1 VSAAQLTEEKSMSM
15 VATQPR
21 SRGRVRTRSAGL
33 VFVLAL
39 VALTAASASAQVRG
53 LITGPGETAFPIA
66 VAPLAGGEGEAGH
79 LFSST
84 LSRDLDL
91 SGLFR
96 ILDPASFVS
105 QGGGTRAED
114 INFGD
119 WSTIGA
125 RLLVTGSVSTTG
137 GDLTIEA
144 RLFDV
149 AERKQLG
156 GKRYQ
161 GSTRDARRMANRFAD
176 EILQMLTGEAGPF
189 DSRLAFI
196 STRSGRFKEL
206 YVMNLDGSDLRQL
219 TRNQTINLSPS
230 WGPGARSLVFTSY
243 KDGRPKLY
251 EMDVVT
257 GRERLVPTGNGMV
270 MGGSYAPDGKEIAV
284 TRAGAQGDSELLLVS
299 PDGSVLSRLTESQTI
314 NVSPSFSPNGNQ
326 LAFCSGRAGGPQIY
340 VMGTGGG
347 QARRVTFKGS
357 YNTQPVWSPKGDKI
371 AYTGRVD
378 GRFQIFVVSADG
390 GDATQITS
398 SRGDNVDPTWSPDGR
413 YLIFSSTRAG
423 RAQLYFSD
431 ARGVRQRQLITSPGS
446 DSSPAWSPRLE

>member
-1 VSAAQLTEEKSMSM
+1 MSIE
-15 VATQPR
+15 ASRARLHARSPR
-21 SRGRVRTRSAGL
+21 HAAGL
-33 VFVLAL
+33 VLGIAALLLSVLDAG
-39 VALTAASASAQVRG
+39 AQVRG

-66 VAPLAGGEGEAGH
+66 VAALEGGDGEAAR
-79 LFSST
+79 LFNAT

-96 ILDPASFVS
+96 LLDPASFVDA
-105 QGGGTRAED
+105 GGGTKVEE
-114 INFGD
+114 INFGN
-119 WSTIGA
+119 WTTIGA
-125 RLLVTGSVSTTG
+125 RLLVTGRISTAG
-137 GDLTIEA
+137 GELTIEA

-149 AERKQLG
+149 AERRQIG

-161 GSTRDARRMANRFAD
+161 GTARDARRMANRFAD
-176 EILQMLTGEAGPF
+176 EILLLLTGEAGPF

-206 YVMNLDGSDLRQL
+206 YVTNLDGSDLRQL

-230 WGPGARSLVFTSY
+230 WGPDARALVFTSY

-251 EMDVVT
+251 EMDAVS
-257 GRERLVPTGNGMV
+257 GRERLIPTGPGMV
-270 MGGSYAPDGKEIAV
+270 MGGSFSPDGREIAI
-284 TRAGAQGDSELLLVS
+284 TRAGAKGDSEILLIS
-299 PDGSVLSRLTESQTI
+299 PEGSVVSRLTESQTI
-314 NVSPSFSPNGNQ
+314 NVSPSFSPNGSQ
-326 LAFCSGRAGGPQIY
+326 LAFCSGRTGSPQIY

-347 QARRVTFKGS
+347 QARRLTFKGS

-378 GRFQIFVVSADG
+378 GRFQIFVVAADG
-390 GDATQITS
+390 GEATQITS

-423 RAQLYFSD
+423 KAQLYFSD
-431 ARGVRQRQLITSPGS
+431 ARGIRQRQLITSPGS
-446 DSSPAWSPRLE
+446 DSSPAWSPRLD

>member
-1 VSAAQLTEEKSMSM
+1 MSK
-15 VATQPR
+15 VASSPGT
-21 SRGRVRTRSAGL
+21 RGRIRSGA
-33 VFVLAL
+33 
-39 VALTAASASAQVRG
+39 VALILAVAALAGTAAGARAQVRG

-66 VAPLAGGEGEAGH
+66 LAPLAGGQSESARQ
-79 LFSST
+79 FSAT

-96 ILDPASFVS
+96 ILEPSSFID
-105 QGGGTRAED
+105 QGGGQRAED
-114 INFGD
+114 INFGN

-125 RLLVTGSVSTTG
+125 RLLVTGNVVSAG

-149 AERKQLG
+149 AERRQLG

-161 GSTRDARRMANRFAD
+161 GSTRDTRRMANRFAD
-176 EILQMLTGEAGPF
+176 EILQLLTGEAGPF

-230 WGPGARSLVFTSY
+230 WGPEARDLVFTSY

-257 GRERLVPTGNGMV
+257 GREHLVPTGPGMV
-270 MGGSYAPDGKEIAV
+270 MGGSLAPDGREIAV
-284 TRAGAQGDSELLLVS
+284 TRTNPSGDSEIILVS
-299 PDGSVLSRLTESQTI
+299 PDGSLLSRLTQSQTI
-314 NVSPSFSPNGNQ
+314 NVGPSFSPDGTQ
-326 LAFCSGRAGGPQIY
+326 LAFCSGRTGGPQIY
-340 VMGTGGG
+340 VTGTGGG
-347 QARRVTFKGS
+347 QARRLTFRGS
-357 YNTQPVWSPKGDKI
+357 YNTQPVWSPKGGKI
-371 AYTGRVD
+371 AYTGRVE
-378 GRFQIFVVSADG
+378 GRFQIFVIPAG
-390 GDATQITS
+390 GGEPTQITS

-423 RAQLYFSD
+423 RAQLYFTD
-431 ARGVRQRQLITSPGS
+431 ARGARQRQLIASPGS
-446 DSSPAWSPRLE
+446 DTNPAWSPRLG

>member
-1 VSAAQLTEEKSMSM
+1 MSIVATKPQRRARGRSGAEGLILGIVVSALSIVDA
-15 VATQPR
+15 R
-21 SRGRVRTRSAGL
+21 
-33 VFVLAL
+33 
-39 VALTAASASAQVRG
+39 AQVRG

-66 VAPLAGGEGEAGH
+66 VAPFTGGEGESGR
-79 LFSST
+79 LFTAT

-96 ILDPASFVS
+96 ILDPASFVD
-105 QGGGTRAED
+105 QGGGTRVED
-114 INFGD
+114 INFGN

-125 RLLVTGSVSTTG
+125 RLLVTGTVSTAG

-149 AERKQLG
+149 AEHRQIG

-176 EILQMLTGEAGPF
+176 EILLLLTGEAGPF
-189 DSRLAFI
+189 DSRVAFI

-230 WGPGARSLVFTSY
+230 WGPDARLLVFTSY

-251 EMDVVT
+251 EMDVVS
-257 GRERLVPTGNGMV
+257 GRERLVPTGPGMV
-270 MGGSYAPDGKEIAV
+270 MGGSYAPDGKEIAI
-284 TRAGAQGDSELLLVS
+284 TRTGTQGDSEIALIS
-299 PDGSVLSRLTESQTI
+299 PEGSTISRLTESQTI
-314 NVSPSFSPNGNQ
+314 NVSPSFSPNGSQ
-326 LAFCSGRAGGPQIY
+326 LAFCSGRTGSPQVY

-378 GRFQIFVVSADG
+378 GRFQIFVVGADG
-390 GDATQITS
+390 GEATQITS

-423 RAQLYFSD
+423 KAQLYFTD

-446 DSSPAWSPRLE
+446 DSSPAWSPRLD

>member
-1 VSAAQLTEEKSMSM
+1 MSRE
-15 VATQPR
+15 ARTSGDR
-21 SRGRVRTRSAGL
+21 SGGRRRGRTGRTGMGAAL
-33 VFVLAL
+33 AVLA
-39 VALTAASASAQVRG
+39 ALALPATASHAQVRG

-66 VAPLAGGEGEAGH
+66 VTQLQGGEGEAARA
-79 LFSST
+79 FTAT
-84 LSRDLDL
+84 LSRNLDL

-96 ILDPASFVS
+96 ILDPASFIGD
-105 QGGGTRAED
+105 GGGTRIEEID
-114 INFGD
+114 FGN

-125 RLLVTGSVSTTG
+125 RLLVTGRMAASG
-137 GDLTIEA
+137 GELTIEA
-144 RLFDV
+144 RLYDV
-149 AERKQLG
+149 AERRQLG

-161 GSTRDARRMANRFAD
+161 GSSRDARRMANRFAD
-176 EILQMLTGEAGPF
+176 EILLLLTGEAGPF

-230 WGPGARSLVFTSY
+230 WAPDARSLLFTSY

-251 EMDVVT
+251 EMDVVS
-257 GRERLVPTGNGMV
+257 GRERLIPTGPGMV
-270 MGGSYAPDGKEIAV
+270 MGASFSPDGREIAV
-284 TRAGAQGDSELLLVS
+284 TRGAAKGDSEIVLVS
-299 PDGSVLSRLTESQTI
+299 PEGSVLSRLTEGQTI
-314 NVSPSFSPNGNQ
+314 NVSPSFSPNGSQ
-326 LAFCSGRAGGPQIY
+326 LAFCSGRTGSPQIY

-347 QARRVTFKGS
+347 QARRVSFKGS

-378 GRFQIFVVSADG
+378 GRFQIFVVGADG
-390 GDATQITS
+390 GEATQITS

-413 YLIFSSTRAG
+413 YLVFSSTRAG
-423 RAQLYFSD
+423 KAQLYFSD